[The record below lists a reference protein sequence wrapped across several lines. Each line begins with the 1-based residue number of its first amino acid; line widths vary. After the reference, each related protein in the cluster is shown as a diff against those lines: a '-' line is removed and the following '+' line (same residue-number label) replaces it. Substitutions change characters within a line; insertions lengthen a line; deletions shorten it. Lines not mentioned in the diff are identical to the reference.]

1 MRSLIVVRCGDQSLH
16 LNWCVPRQDRTYDVA
31 VSYFGNY
38 PDRWIETCDILKKG
52 RFSPVVTWLD
62 GAVVL
67 REHLGADSEEFG
79 TDCP

>member
-1 MRSLIVVRCGDQSLH
+1 M
-16 LNWCVPRQDRTYDVA
+16 
-31 VSYFGNY
+31 
-38 PDRWIETCDILKKG
+38 KKG

>member
-1 MRSLIVVRCGDQSLH
+1 M
-16 LNWCVPRQDRTYDVA
+16 
-31 VSYFGNY
+31 
-38 PDRWIETCDILKKG
+38 KKG

-79 TDCP
+79 TDCPNSWDCQVGAEV

>member
-38 PDRWIETCDILKKG
+38 PDRWIETCDIFHTFKG
-52 RFSPVVTWLD
+52 SK
-62 GAVVL
+62 
-67 REHLGADSEEFG
+67 
-79 TDCP
+79 